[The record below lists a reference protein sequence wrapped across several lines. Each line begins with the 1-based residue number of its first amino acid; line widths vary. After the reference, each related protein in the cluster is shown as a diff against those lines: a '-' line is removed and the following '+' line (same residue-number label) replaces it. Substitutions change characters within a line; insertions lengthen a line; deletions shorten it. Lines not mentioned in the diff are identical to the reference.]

1 MKLTRLIYASI
12 TPSEMSYAELTA
24 ILRSAEAHNAACG
37 ITGMLC
43 YSGGSFL
50 QALEGD
56 RDEVNRLY
64 NRIVRDP
71 RHEQCTILS
80 YGRIVAR
87 QYDDWSMKLVG
98 LDDHTTAFRRAIV
111 LRHSGS
117 SVFAPLQMSGA
128 QASALLQALAHATRQ
143 AA

>member
-1 MKLTRLIYASI
+1 MKLTRLIYASV
-12 TPSEMSYAELTA
+12 TPTELSYAELTT
-24 ILRSAEAHNAACG
+24 ILRTAEAHNTERG
-37 ITGMLC
+37 ITGLLC

-71 RHEQCTILS
+71 RHEQCTILR
-80 YGRIVAR
+80 YGRIMAR
-87 QYDDWSMKLVG
+87 HYEDWSMKLVG
-98 LDDHTTAFRRAIV
+98 LEDQPTAFRRALV

-117 SVFAPLQMSGA
+117 TRFLPLQMTGS